1 MKLGTYSTIDVP
13 TAQEKEAQEWLTAQF
28 EAIGGTVRRV
38 INPHDF
44 GSYPSFE
51 IDYPASIEKANEF
64 VDEYDDDQFENNDE
78 LEAKRNEYEKEIEV
92 WHSKANAIEAE
103 YSKKFS
109 DFL

>member
-13 TAQEKEAQEWLTAQF
+13 TKQEEQAQDWLTARF
-28 EAIGGTVRRV
+28 KAIGGTVRR
-38 INPHDF
+38 IMNPHDF

-51 IDYPASIEKANEF
+51 IDYPDKLEGIDTDDEPEDDAELDALIHEK
-64 VDEYDDDQFENNDE
+64 D
-78 LEAKRNEYEKEIEV
+78 I
-92 WHSKANAIEAE
+92 WHDKANAIEAE